1 MAFICQQNFALIK
14 SMYAKASPSL
24 LAAMVVSSIGR
35 FCTTAR
41 ADEVQAFFTQN
52 PLPTVE
58 RRISQSLENMRA
70 NAAMLSAM
78 GKSKLAE
85 AAYWVV

>member
-1 MAFICQQNFALIK
+1 
-14 SMYAKASPSL
+14 MYAKASPSL

-35 FCTTAR
+35 FCTAAR
-41 ADEVQAFFTQN
+41 ADEVQAFFAQN

-85 AAYWVV
+85 ADYWVTKE